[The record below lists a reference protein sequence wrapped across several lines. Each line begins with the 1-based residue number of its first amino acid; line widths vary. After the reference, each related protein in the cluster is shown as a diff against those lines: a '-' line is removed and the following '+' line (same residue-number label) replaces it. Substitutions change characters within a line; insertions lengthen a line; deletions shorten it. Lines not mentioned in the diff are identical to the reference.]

1 VCPTLCVAFDRARMT
16 GTEVY
21 ADEAGAWNEL
31 HGGFAIHRI
40 NHQEAYS
47 LDGDISIPTT
57 PSRSSRACA
66 QIGFYSAKIV
76 ASALKII
83 A

>member
-1 VCPTLCVAFDRARMT
+1 MT

-31 HGGFAIHRI
+31 HGGFAMHRI

-47 LDGDISIPTT
+47 LRRYIYTNN
-57 PSRSSRACA
+57 ACA